1 METKELCNKIKY
13 LIKKQKSFIEICNEL
28 QLKDYEVIGL
38 IGLMKQDG
46 ELIDY
51 VNGELVRL
59 KTPPKINDVYQVEAS
74 SSHIPLLLISDTHL
88 CSKYDR
94 LDILRYLYAK
104 ADERGVKHILHSGDF
119 TDGRSNR
126 PEHIYELREP
136 SYEGQVDYCVEK
148 YPTFDGKTYVIS
160 GNHDDWWYKST
171 GSEIVKAIANR
182 RDDIVYLGSDVADMQ
197 IGKLKV
203 RLFHGK
209 GGNAYAKCFDCE
221 TEILTENGW
230 KYFCDLTKNEKV
242 ATLNLKKNEFEWQQP
257 IDYINQQYNGEMYHF
272 KSRTIDMMVTPNH
285 RMLVKR
291 YDKNILQYRKKDL
304 IMPSKSHQKI
314 NLDWQIIEA
323 KDLENAKRQEWQ
335 FKRGGQS
342 WTGDLIESV
351 DIPIRSPKKYASNPI
366 KHIGSVKIE
375 DIAELIAW
383 YTTEGYSD
391 GKKISISQSEV
402 ANSNNHKKI
411 IDLFKRIG
419 FKKIKT
425 SGRDNKDI
433 SVYSVELS
441 EYLIRECGSGSYN
454 KFLPK
459 WLKNQPSNILKIVFD
474 TMIEGDGWKIG
485 KSSFGYKS
493 VSKRLL
499 DDVSEIAH
507 KLGYGVSKNKDTI
520 TMSAIQNYPTI
531 NNKPE
536 KINYSGNIYC
546 VSVPNTIILVRRN
559 GKTCWSGNS
568 YKVQK
573 YLDSI
578 PLEERPHILQTGH
591 IHQSFYMKQ
600 DDTHCFQTS
609 CLEDLTPFARSMGFA
624 NDKSVWWVDVEM
636 NDRGQ
641 IQNITQE
648 LETFNTKKLVRRK

>member
-1 METKELCNKIKY
+1 METEELCNKIKC

-182 RDDIVYLGSDVADMQ
+182 REDIIYLGSDVADMK
-197 IGKLKV
+197 IGKLKI

-209 GGNAYAKCFDCE
+209 GGNAYAK
-221 TEILTENGW
+221 
-230 KYFCDLTKNEKV
+230 
-242 ATLNLKKNEFEWQQP
+242 
-257 IDYINQQYNGEMYHF
+257 
-272 KSRTIDMMVTPNH
+272 
-285 RMLVKR
+285 
-291 YDKNILQYRKKDL
+291 
-304 IMPSKSHQKI
+304 
-314 NLDWQIIEA
+314 
-323 KDLENAKRQEWQ
+323 
-335 FKRGGQS
+335 
-342 WTGDLIESV
+342 
-351 DIPIRSPKKYASNPI
+351 
-366 KHIGSVKIE
+366 
-375 DIAELIAW
+375 
-383 YTTEGYSD
+383 
-391 GKKISISQSEV
+391 
-402 ANSNNHKKI
+402 
-411 IDLFKRIG
+411 
-419 FKKIKT
+419 
-425 SGRDNKDI
+425 
-433 SVYSVELS
+433 
-441 EYLIRECGSGSYN
+441 
-454 KFLPK
+454 
-459 WLKNQPSNILKIVFD
+459 
-474 TMIEGDGWKIG
+474 
-485 KSSFGYKS
+485 
-493 VSKRLL
+493 
-499 DDVSEIAH
+499 
-507 KLGYGVSKNKDTI
+507 
-520 TMSAIQNYPTI
+520 
-531 NNKPE
+531 
-536 KINYSGNIYC
+536 
-546 VSVPNTIILVRRN
+546 
-559 GKTCWSGNS
+559 S

>member
-13 LIKKQKSFIEICNEL
+13 LVKKKKGFIEICNEL

-59 KTPPKINDVYQVEAS
+59 KTPPEINDIYQVEAS

-136 SYEGQVDYCVEK
+136 SYEGQVEYCVEK
-148 YPTFDGKTYVIS
+148 YPTFSGKTYVIS

-182 RDDIVYLGSDVADMQ
+182 RDDIVYLGSDVADMK

-209 GGNAYAKCFDCE
+209 GGNAYAK
-221 TEILTENGW
+221 
-230 KYFCDLTKNEKV
+230 
-242 ATLNLKKNEFEWQQP
+242 
-257 IDYINQQYNGEMYHF
+257 
-272 KSRTIDMMVTPNH
+272 
-285 RMLVKR
+285 
-291 YDKNILQYRKKDL
+291 
-304 IMPSKSHQKI
+304 
-314 NLDWQIIEA
+314 
-323 KDLENAKRQEWQ
+323 
-335 FKRGGQS
+335 
-342 WTGDLIESV
+342 
-351 DIPIRSPKKYASNPI
+351 
-366 KHIGSVKIE
+366 
-375 DIAELIAW
+375 
-383 YTTEGYSD
+383 
-391 GKKISISQSEV
+391 
-402 ANSNNHKKI
+402 
-411 IDLFKRIG
+411 
-419 FKKIKT
+419 
-425 SGRDNKDI
+425 
-433 SVYSVELS
+433 
-441 EYLIRECGSGSYN
+441 
-454 KFLPK
+454 
-459 WLKNQPSNILKIVFD
+459 
-474 TMIEGDGWKIG
+474 
-485 KSSFGYKS
+485 
-493 VSKRLL
+493 
-499 DDVSEIAH
+499 
-507 KLGYGVSKNKDTI
+507 
-520 TMSAIQNYPTI
+520 
-531 NNKPE
+531 
-536 KINYSGNIYC
+536 
-546 VSVPNTIILVRRN
+546 
-559 GKTCWSGNS
+559 S

-636 NDRGQ
+636 NDKGQ

>member
-13 LIKKQKSFIEICNEL
+13 LVKKKKGFIEICNEL

-51 VNGELVRL
+51 INGELVRL

-74 SSHIPLLLISDTHL
+74 SLHIPLLLISDTHL

-182 RDDIVYLGSDVADMQ
+182 RDDIVYLGSDVADMK
-197 IGKLKV
+197 IGKLKI

-209 GGNAYAKCFDCE
+209 GGNAYAK
-221 TEILTENGW
+221 
-230 KYFCDLTKNEKV
+230 
-242 ATLNLKKNEFEWQQP
+242 
-257 IDYINQQYNGEMYHF
+257 
-272 KSRTIDMMVTPNH
+272 
-285 RMLVKR
+285 
-291 YDKNILQYRKKDL
+291 
-304 IMPSKSHQKI
+304 
-314 NLDWQIIEA
+314 
-323 KDLENAKRQEWQ
+323 
-335 FKRGGQS
+335 
-342 WTGDLIESV
+342 
-351 DIPIRSPKKYASNPI
+351 
-366 KHIGSVKIE
+366 
-375 DIAELIAW
+375 
-383 YTTEGYSD
+383 
-391 GKKISISQSEV
+391 
-402 ANSNNHKKI
+402 
-411 IDLFKRIG
+411 
-419 FKKIKT
+419 
-425 SGRDNKDI
+425 
-433 SVYSVELS
+433 
-441 EYLIRECGSGSYN
+441 
-454 KFLPK
+454 
-459 WLKNQPSNILKIVFD
+459 
-474 TMIEGDGWKIG
+474 
-485 KSSFGYKS
+485 
-493 VSKRLL
+493 
-499 DDVSEIAH
+499 
-507 KLGYGVSKNKDTI
+507 
-520 TMSAIQNYPTI
+520 
-531 NNKPE
+531 
-536 KINYSGNIYC
+536 
-546 VSVPNTIILVRRN
+546 
-559 GKTCWSGNS
+559 S

>member
-13 LIKKQKSFIEICNEL
+13 LVKKKKGFIEICNEL

-51 VNGELVRL
+51 INGELVRL
-59 KTPPKINDVYQVEAS
+59 KMPPEINDIYQVEAS

-136 SYEGQVDYCVEK
+136 SYEGQVEYCVEK
-148 YPTFDGKTYVIS
+148 YPTFSGKTYVIS

-182 RDDIVYLGSDVADMQ
+182 RDDIVYLGSDVADMK

-209 GGNAYAKCFDCE
+209 GGNAYAK
-221 TEILTENGW
+221 
-230 KYFCDLTKNEKV
+230 
-242 ATLNLKKNEFEWQQP
+242 
-257 IDYINQQYNGEMYHF
+257 
-272 KSRTIDMMVTPNH
+272 
-285 RMLVKR
+285 
-291 YDKNILQYRKKDL
+291 
-304 IMPSKSHQKI
+304 
-314 NLDWQIIEA
+314 
-323 KDLENAKRQEWQ
+323 
-335 FKRGGQS
+335 
-342 WTGDLIESV
+342 
-351 DIPIRSPKKYASNPI
+351 
-366 KHIGSVKIE
+366 
-375 DIAELIAW
+375 
-383 YTTEGYSD
+383 
-391 GKKISISQSEV
+391 
-402 ANSNNHKKI
+402 
-411 IDLFKRIG
+411 
-419 FKKIKT
+419 
-425 SGRDNKDI
+425 
-433 SVYSVELS
+433 
-441 EYLIRECGSGSYN
+441 
-454 KFLPK
+454 
-459 WLKNQPSNILKIVFD
+459 
-474 TMIEGDGWKIG
+474 
-485 KSSFGYKS
+485 
-493 VSKRLL
+493 
-499 DDVSEIAH
+499 
-507 KLGYGVSKNKDTI
+507 
-520 TMSAIQNYPTI
+520 
-531 NNKPE
+531 
-536 KINYSGNIYC
+536 
-546 VSVPNTIILVRRN
+546 
-559 GKTCWSGNS
+559 S

>member
-13 LIKKQKSFIEICNEL
+13 LVKKKKGFIEICNEL

-59 KTPPKINDVYQVEAS
+59 KTPPEINDIYQVEAS

-126 PEHIYELREP
+126 PEHIYELKES

-182 RDDIVYLGSDVADMQ
+182 RDDIVYLGSDVADMK

-209 GGNAYAKCFDCE
+209 GGNAYAK
-221 TEILTENGW
+221 
-230 KYFCDLTKNEKV
+230 
-242 ATLNLKKNEFEWQQP
+242 
-257 IDYINQQYNGEMYHF
+257 
-272 KSRTIDMMVTPNH
+272 
-285 RMLVKR
+285 
-291 YDKNILQYRKKDL
+291 
-304 IMPSKSHQKI
+304 
-314 NLDWQIIEA
+314 
-323 KDLENAKRQEWQ
+323 
-335 FKRGGQS
+335 
-342 WTGDLIESV
+342 
-351 DIPIRSPKKYASNPI
+351 
-366 KHIGSVKIE
+366 
-375 DIAELIAW
+375 
-383 YTTEGYSD
+383 
-391 GKKISISQSEV
+391 
-402 ANSNNHKKI
+402 
-411 IDLFKRIG
+411 
-419 FKKIKT
+419 
-425 SGRDNKDI
+425 
-433 SVYSVELS
+433 
-441 EYLIRECGSGSYN
+441 
-454 KFLPK
+454 
-459 WLKNQPSNILKIVFD
+459 
-474 TMIEGDGWKIG
+474 
-485 KSSFGYKS
+485 
-493 VSKRLL
+493 
-499 DDVSEIAH
+499 
-507 KLGYGVSKNKDTI
+507 
-520 TMSAIQNYPTI
+520 
-531 NNKPE
+531 
-536 KINYSGNIYC
+536 
-546 VSVPNTIILVRRN
+546 
-559 GKTCWSGNS
+559 S

-600 DDTHCFQTS
+600 DNTHCFQTS
-609 CLEDLTPFARSMGFA
+609 CLEDLTPFARSMGLA

>member
-1 METKELCNKIKY
+1 METKELCNKIKC

-59 KTPPKINDVYQVEAS
+59 KTPPKINDLYQVEAS

-171 GSEIVKAIANR
+171 GSEIVKAIAKQR
-182 RDDIVYLGSDVADMQ
+182 EDIIYLGSDVADMK
-197 IGKLKV
+197 IGKLKI

-209 GGNAYAKCFDCE
+209 GGNAYAK
-221 TEILTENGW
+221 
-230 KYFCDLTKNEKV
+230 
-242 ATLNLKKNEFEWQQP
+242 
-257 IDYINQQYNGEMYHF
+257 
-272 KSRTIDMMVTPNH
+272 
-285 RMLVKR
+285 
-291 YDKNILQYRKKDL
+291 
-304 IMPSKSHQKI
+304 
-314 NLDWQIIEA
+314 
-323 KDLENAKRQEWQ
+323 
-335 FKRGGQS
+335 
-342 WTGDLIESV
+342 
-351 DIPIRSPKKYASNPI
+351 
-366 KHIGSVKIE
+366 
-375 DIAELIAW
+375 
-383 YTTEGYSD
+383 
-391 GKKISISQSEV
+391 
-402 ANSNNHKKI
+402 
-411 IDLFKRIG
+411 
-419 FKKIKT
+419 
-425 SGRDNKDI
+425 
-433 SVYSVELS
+433 
-441 EYLIRECGSGSYN
+441 
-454 KFLPK
+454 
-459 WLKNQPSNILKIVFD
+459 
-474 TMIEGDGWKIG
+474 
-485 KSSFGYKS
+485 
-493 VSKRLL
+493 
-499 DDVSEIAH
+499 
-507 KLGYGVSKNKDTI
+507 
-520 TMSAIQNYPTI
+520 
-531 NNKPE
+531 
-536 KINYSGNIYC
+536 
-546 VSVPNTIILVRRN
+546 
-559 GKTCWSGNS
+559 S

>member
-13 LIKKQKSFIEICNEL
+13 LVKKKKGFIEVCNEL

-51 VNGELVRL
+51 INGELVRL

-74 SSHIPLLLISDTHL
+74 SLHIPLLLISDTHL

-182 RDDIVYLGSDVADMQ
+182 RDDIVYLGSDVADMK

-209 GGNAYAKCFDCE
+209 GGNAYAK
-221 TEILTENGW
+221 
-230 KYFCDLTKNEKV
+230 
-242 ATLNLKKNEFEWQQP
+242 
-257 IDYINQQYNGEMYHF
+257 
-272 KSRTIDMMVTPNH
+272 
-285 RMLVKR
+285 
-291 YDKNILQYRKKDL
+291 
-304 IMPSKSHQKI
+304 
-314 NLDWQIIEA
+314 
-323 KDLENAKRQEWQ
+323 
-335 FKRGGQS
+335 
-342 WTGDLIESV
+342 
-351 DIPIRSPKKYASNPI
+351 
-366 KHIGSVKIE
+366 
-375 DIAELIAW
+375 
-383 YTTEGYSD
+383 
-391 GKKISISQSEV
+391 
-402 ANSNNHKKI
+402 
-411 IDLFKRIG
+411 
-419 FKKIKT
+419 
-425 SGRDNKDI
+425 
-433 SVYSVELS
+433 
-441 EYLIRECGSGSYN
+441 
-454 KFLPK
+454 
-459 WLKNQPSNILKIVFD
+459 
-474 TMIEGDGWKIG
+474 
-485 KSSFGYKS
+485 
-493 VSKRLL
+493 
-499 DDVSEIAH
+499 
-507 KLGYGVSKNKDTI
+507 
-520 TMSAIQNYPTI
+520 
-531 NNKPE
+531 
-536 KINYSGNIYC
+536 
-546 VSVPNTIILVRRN
+546 
-559 GKTCWSGNS
+559 S

>member
-1 METKELCNKIKY
+1 MKTKELCNKIKY
-13 LIKKQKSFIEICNEL
+13 LVKKKKGFIEICNEL

-59 KTPPKINDVYQVEAS
+59 KTPPEINDIYQVEAS

-126 PEHIYELREP
+126 PEHIYELKEP

-148 YPTFDGKTYVIS
+148 YPTFNGKTYVIS

-182 RDDIVYLGSDVADMQ
+182 RDDIVYLGSDVADMK

-209 GGNAYAKCFDCE
+209 GGNAYAK
-221 TEILTENGW
+221 
-230 KYFCDLTKNEKV
+230 
-242 ATLNLKKNEFEWQQP
+242 
-257 IDYINQQYNGEMYHF
+257 
-272 KSRTIDMMVTPNH
+272 
-285 RMLVKR
+285 
-291 YDKNILQYRKKDL
+291 
-304 IMPSKSHQKI
+304 
-314 NLDWQIIEA
+314 
-323 KDLENAKRQEWQ
+323 
-335 FKRGGQS
+335 
-342 WTGDLIESV
+342 
-351 DIPIRSPKKYASNPI
+351 
-366 KHIGSVKIE
+366 
-375 DIAELIAW
+375 
-383 YTTEGYSD
+383 
-391 GKKISISQSEV
+391 
-402 ANSNNHKKI
+402 
-411 IDLFKRIG
+411 
-419 FKKIKT
+419 
-425 SGRDNKDI
+425 
-433 SVYSVELS
+433 
-441 EYLIRECGSGSYN
+441 
-454 KFLPK
+454 
-459 WLKNQPSNILKIVFD
+459 
-474 TMIEGDGWKIG
+474 
-485 KSSFGYKS
+485 
-493 VSKRLL
+493 
-499 DDVSEIAH
+499 
-507 KLGYGVSKNKDTI
+507 
-520 TMSAIQNYPTI
+520 
-531 NNKPE
+531 
-536 KINYSGNIYC
+536 
-546 VSVPNTIILVRRN
+546 
-559 GKTCWSGNS
+559 S

>member
-1 METKELCNKIKY
+1 METKELCNKIKC

-171 GSEIVKAIANR
+171 GSEIVKAIAKQR
-182 RDDIVYLGSDVADMQ
+182 EDIIYLGSDVADMK
-197 IGKLKV
+197 IGKLKI

-209 GGNAYAKCFDCE
+209 GGNAYAK
-221 TEILTENGW
+221 
-230 KYFCDLTKNEKV
+230 
-242 ATLNLKKNEFEWQQP
+242 
-257 IDYINQQYNGEMYHF
+257 
-272 KSRTIDMMVTPNH
+272 
-285 RMLVKR
+285 
-291 YDKNILQYRKKDL
+291 
-304 IMPSKSHQKI
+304 
-314 NLDWQIIEA
+314 
-323 KDLENAKRQEWQ
+323 
-335 FKRGGQS
+335 
-342 WTGDLIESV
+342 
-351 DIPIRSPKKYASNPI
+351 
-366 KHIGSVKIE
+366 
-375 DIAELIAW
+375 
-383 YTTEGYSD
+383 
-391 GKKISISQSEV
+391 
-402 ANSNNHKKI
+402 
-411 IDLFKRIG
+411 
-419 FKKIKT
+419 
-425 SGRDNKDI
+425 
-433 SVYSVELS
+433 
-441 EYLIRECGSGSYN
+441 
-454 KFLPK
+454 
-459 WLKNQPSNILKIVFD
+459 
-474 TMIEGDGWKIG
+474 
-485 KSSFGYKS
+485 
-493 VSKRLL
+493 
-499 DDVSEIAH
+499 
-507 KLGYGVSKNKDTI
+507 
-520 TMSAIQNYPTI
+520 
-531 NNKPE
+531 
-536 KINYSGNIYC
+536 
-546 VSVPNTIILVRRN
+546 
-559 GKTCWSGNS
+559 S